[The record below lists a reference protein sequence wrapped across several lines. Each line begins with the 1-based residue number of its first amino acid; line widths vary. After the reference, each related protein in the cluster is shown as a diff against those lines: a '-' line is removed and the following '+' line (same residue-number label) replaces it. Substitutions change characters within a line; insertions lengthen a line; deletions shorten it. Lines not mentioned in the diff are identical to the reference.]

1 MPQIIRKY
9 RDLNLDLPIHPVTG
23 DLISLKDDDAIK
35 KAVQNIVLTTI
46 YERHYDDIFGCEVYK
61 ALFEPLSYF
70 TAINIQNSIERA
82 LTLFEPRIELISVIV
97 DPSEEAN
104 GYTVTISFRMKNIS
118 QPLTIEFFLD
128 RVR

>member
-46 YERHYDDIFGCEVYK
+46 YERHYDDIFG
-61 ALFEPLSYF
+61 
-70 TAINIQNSIERA
+70 
-82 LTLFEPRIELISVIV
+82 
-97 DPSEEAN
+97 
-104 GYTVTISFRMKNIS
+104 
-118 QPLTIEFFLD
+118 
-128 RVR
+128 